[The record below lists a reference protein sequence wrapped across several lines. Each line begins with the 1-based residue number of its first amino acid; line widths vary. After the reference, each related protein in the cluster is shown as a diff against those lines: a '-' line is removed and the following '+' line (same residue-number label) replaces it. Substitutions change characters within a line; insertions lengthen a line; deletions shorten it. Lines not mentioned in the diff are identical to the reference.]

1 MSKENHKKK
10 VMIVDDAG
18 FTRAMLKNIINNT
31 NFAEV
36 IGEAKNGNEAI
47 ELYKKLKPDLVTMDL
62 IMPQLGGLDAIKAI
76 LKIDKSASIIVV
88 SAIGQQDLIL
98 EATQLGAKDFIRKP
112 FKKDQVEQ
120 ILTRHTMAKA

>member
-1 MSKENHKKK
+1 
-10 VMIVDDAG
+10 MIVDDAG

>member
-1 MSKENHKKK
+1 MSKANHKKK

-18 FTRAMLKNIINNT
+18 FTRAMLKNIINST

-36 IGEAKNGNEAI
+36 VAEAKNGKEAI
-47 ELYKKLKPDLVTMDL
+47 ELYKKIKPDLVTMDL
-62 IMPQLGGLDAIKAI
+62 IMPQLGGLDAIKGI

>member
-10 VMIVDDAG
+10 VLIVDDAG
-18 FTRAMLKNIINNT
+18 FTRAMLKNIINGT

-36 IGEAKNGNEAI
+36 IAEAKNGNEAI

-62 IMPQLGGLDAIKAI
+62 IMPQLGGLDAIKGI
-76 LKIDKSASIIVV
+76 LNFDKTASIIVV